1 MITIRFLS
9 CIIFSE
15 VHLLFNFKEQEY
27 YKHHMM
33 TERISLS
40 IKLRISLSVEI
51 ATVWGDVRLGTMQR
65 DLQTWQEREI
75 IIAVSL

>member
-1 MITIRFLS
+1 MISIRFLS

-40 IKLRISLSVEI
+40 IKLRISLSVQI
-51 ATVWGDVRLGTMQR
+51 ATV
-65 DLQTWQEREI
+65 
-75 IIAVSL
+75 